1 MTVARTTLLDLPII
15 TTGTESGLWGD
26 YTNNGLTQY
35 LDIAIAGITSLTSAN
50 FTSGAL
56 TIETT
61 EGTNSA
67 TNIVAT
73 SAQYATIRVS
83 SLAQAST
90 ITVGNTGTNPG
101 RSYRLI
107 NDDSTHTLTFK
118 ATGQTGITLQPGQ
131 SAVVAFNG
139 TDYALV
145 GTIGPTVPVARGGTG
160 ATTLTL
166 NNVILGNG
174 TSAVQFV
181 APGTTGNV
189 LTSNGTTWSSTA
201 PAAGGITYVT
211 KTSNYTTQNN
221 EGVLAN
227 TAGGAFTVTLPATPA
242 TGAQVIVADPTGNWG
257 TNNLTIGR
265 NGSTIAGVA
274 QDLLCNINGVSVQLV
289 YSGTTW
295 TVYAQVGGN
304 TGLVAVSSG
313 GTGATTLTAN
323 NVILGNG
330 TSAVQFVAPGSSG
343 NVLTSNGTTWT
354 SAALSAGFTLGTPV
368 ATTSGTSIDFTGIP
382 SGVKQIIVNFKGV
395 STNGGSLILIQLG
408 DSGGVETTGYSS
420 MTIKLLAASTPD
432 DATSTAGFINKSN
445 EISATNAISGSIY
458 LTLENATSYTWV
470 ATGML
475 FDINYTR
482 GAVTGGNKSLSA
494 VLDRVR
500 ITTVNGTDTFNA
512 GEINIAYI

>member
-189 LTSNGTTWSSTA
+189 LTSNGTTWTS
-201 PAAGGITYVT
+201 AAGVSLATPLAVVGNATAGAEIRLPEDTDNG
-211 KTSNYTTQNN
+211 SNYVALKAPDT
-221 EGVLAN
+221 LASN
-227 TAGGAFTVTLPATPA
+227 LTFTLP
-242 TGAQVIVADPTGNWG
+242 
-257 TNNLTIGR
+257 
-265 NGSTIAGVA
+265 ST
-274 QDLLCNINGVSVQLV
+274 D
-289 YSGTTW
+289 
-295 TVYAQVGGN
+295 
-304 TGLVAVSSG
+304 
-313 GTGATTLTAN
+313 
-323 NVILGNG
+323 
-330 TSAVQFVAPGSSG
+330 GSSG
-343 NVLTSNGTTWT
+343 QAIVTNG
-354 SAALSAGFTLGTPV
+354 
-368 ATTSGTSIDFTGIP
+368 SGTLSF
-382 SGVKQIIVNFKGV
+382 GVAGV
-395 STNGGSLILIQLG
+395 SKGQ
-408 DSGGVETTGYSS
+408 
-420 MTIKLLAASTPD
+420 
-432 DATSTAGFINKSN
+432 
-445 EISATNAISGSIY
+445 SIAFAMIFG
-458 LTLENATSYTWV
+458 L
-470 ATGML
+470 
-475 FDINYTR
+475 
-482 GAVTGGNKSLSA
+482 
-494 VLDRVR
+494 
-500 ITTVNGTDTFNA
+500 
-512 GEINIAYI
+512 